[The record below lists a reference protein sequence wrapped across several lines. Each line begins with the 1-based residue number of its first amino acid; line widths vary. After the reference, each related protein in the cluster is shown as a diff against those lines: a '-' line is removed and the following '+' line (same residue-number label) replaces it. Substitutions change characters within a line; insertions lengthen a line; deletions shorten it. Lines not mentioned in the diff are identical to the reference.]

1 MFLSGVRQFTENDL
15 EVDQFA
21 GLSAKQ
27 KKKMFSGSVAKVREG
42 AISH

>member
-15 EVDQFA
+15 EVDQFS

-27 KKKMFSGSVAKVREG
+27 EMF
-42 AISH
+42 